1 MNKHA
6 SLTVSQLA
14 KIFTPHFLSRR
25 NPYTAVDNI
34 SFQVAEGEILGFLGP
49 NGAGKTTTIQML
61 LGVMTPTS
69 GAIYYF
75 GKDFARHRSEI
86 LQKVTFA
93 SAYARLPGRLTIEEN
108 LDVYGRLYGIGYND
122 RKERIKRLLTL
133 FGLWHKRNDFTG
145 PLSAGQMTR
154 VMLAK
159 AFLPNPR
166 MILLDEP
173 KIGRAHV

>member
-1 MNKHA
+1 MPLGGQQGCARGAAGDDRVGGVVFVN
-6 SLTVSQLA
+6 

-75 GKDFARHRSEI
+75 GTSQSSEI
-86 LQKVTFA
+86 D
-93 SAYARLPGRLTIEEN
+93 SR
-108 LDVYGRLYGIGYND
+108 
-122 RKERIKRLLTL
+122 
-133 FGLWHKRNDFTG
+133 
-145 PLSAGQMTR
+145 
-154 VMLAK
+154 
-159 AFLPNPR
+159 
-166 MILLDEP
+166 
-173 KIGRAHV
+173 